1 MGKWGDWYKILA
13 GSIELASCLTTARVA
28 HELWT
33 NKSSW
38 SVGCLL
44 HLPLILFTF
53 LFNISYLV
61 ANILFLLDFDESL
74 TCESIGVELLTY
86 VSMYA
91 AASLMPT
98 IIGVVFVP
106 YYSIRKARSL
116 ERITTDTVGWSFF
129 ITTCCTTMIFFAMY
143 LSQFGGDVRIMHYG
157 GDLFCA
163 FDHYTIF
170 YLIIGEIVPLAIF
183 IGIMYFLYKKHIIEM
198 NFDGEIG
205 FVDTVEMNRQ
215 LEKKRRS
222 MRSASSAS
230 RKRSRSRFGSVF
242 GSRERSQSRSSGAG
256 IKSPPVAA
264 TPSLDRPRTS
274 SITMP
279 MVKHIRR
286 TSSANNKVVD
296 IVTTDVG
303 LRESSWRDAHF
314 SQRGSVLVDPQTP
327 QTSANSYLAA
337 DDPHLEEVESLETM
351 GDMTTIRSIDSDDMA
366 TGVGVR
372 PYTQYSHRMRIS
384 IQEKDGPPQDV
395 DLMSK
400 LGTDTSFASY
410 SSKTDTIRT
419 DTGFT
424 LPKID
429 TSRTDTANL
438 GFESDIT
445 NTNSFRKSSYSMADS
460 PKPSLIS
467 LGSAEAPDE
476 LPPMRVS
483 HSMTIRGGLKQFQK
497 TSSELEGV
505 FTAFNAFWRHM
516 LIVWTFVFFV
526 NIGLFILCSLC
537 IAEVDERITD
547 KLFFVGGTSFKMCNI
562 LACWVFFQNATMK
575 KEDRYLCP
583 SFCICSIPFINLD
596 SSEANY
602 SDSEKEDDSA
612 KRMPD
617 SPIIPNTYKE

>member
-1 MGKWGDWYKILA
+1 MGKSGDWYKILA
-13 GSIELASCLTTARVA
+13 SAIELASCLTTARVA
-28 HELWT
+28 YELWA
-33 NKSSW
+33 NSSSW
-38 SVGCLL
+38 TVGCLL

-74 TCESIGVELLTY
+74 TCEDAGIELLTY

-106 YYSIRKARSL
+106 YYSIRKARFL
-116 ERITTDTVGWSFF
+116 ERITTNTVGFSFF

-143 LSQFGGDVRIMHYG
+143 LAQFWGDVRIIHYG

-170 YLIIGEIVPLAIF
+170 YLIIGEVVPLAIF

-205 FVDTVEMNRQ
+205 FIDTVEMNLQ
-215 LEKKRRS
+215 LQKTRRS
-222 MRSASSAS
+222 MRSASHTS
-230 RKRSRSRFGSVF
+230 RKRSRSRLGSIF
-242 GSRERSQSRSSGAG
+242 SRERSQSRSSGAG
-256 IKSPPVAA
+256 IKSPPIEA
-264 TPSLDRPRTS
+264 TPSFERPRTS
-274 SITMP
+274 SITTP

-314 SQRGSVLVDPQTP
+314 STQRGSVLVDTQTHL
-327 QTSANSYLAA
+327 TSANQHLVV
-337 DDPHLEEVESLETM
+337 DPHLEEVESIAENPDIMGEVETPA
-351 GDMTTIRSIDSDDMA
+351 SS
-366 TGVGVR
+366 VGVR
-372 PYTQYSHRMRIS
+372 PYTQYEHSMRIS
-384 IQEKDGPPQDV
+384 ISVLEKDGPPEDTEN
-395 DLMSK
+395 MFK
-400 LGTDTSFASY
+400 LGTDASMASL

-419 DTGFT
+419 EQGFT
-424 LPKID
+424 LSKID
-429 TSRTDTANL
+429 TSLTDTAFL
-438 GFESDIT
+438 RCDSDIA
-445 NTNSFRKSSYSMADS
+445 NARSIRKSSYSMADS

-476 LPPMRVS
+476 LPLMRVS

-547 KLFFVGGTSFKMCNI
+547 KLFFVGGASFKMCNI

-575 KEDRYLCP
+575 KEHRYLCP

-596 SSEANY
+596 SSEGNY
-602 SDSEKEDDSA
+602 SEDDDSV